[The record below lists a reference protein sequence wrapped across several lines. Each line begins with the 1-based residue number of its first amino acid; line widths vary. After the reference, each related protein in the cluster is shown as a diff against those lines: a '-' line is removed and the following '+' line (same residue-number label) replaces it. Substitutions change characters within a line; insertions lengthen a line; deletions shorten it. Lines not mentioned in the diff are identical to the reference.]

1 MTCHEL
7 LHLWLVCEAYRTAL
21 KMVPTEIF
29 EDKMWVPVWVWG
41 NPFLNV
47 LKTRRDSVE
56 LADLMDSSSNQL
68 AEILA
73 DWNTVLQ
80 QSKLAQTKPS
90 NTNDG
95 EQSDAPQAGTKRHLR
110 TRKRA

>member
-1 MTCHEL
+1 MQIIAWH
-7 LHLWLVCEAYRTAL
+7 
-21 KMVPTEIF
+21 VPNKKFSAWAI
-29 EDKMWVPVWVWG
+29 
-41 NPFLNV
+41 
-47 LKTRRDSVE
+47 E
-56 LADLMDSSSNQL
+56 LADLMDTSSNQL

-90 NTNDG
+90 NTNEG
-95 EQSDAPQAGTKRHLR
+95 EQTDAPQAGKRLLR

>member
-1 MTCHEL
+1 M
-7 LHLWLVCEAYRTAL
+7 
-21 KMVPTEIF
+21 
-29 EDKMWVPVWVWG
+29 
-41 NPFLNV
+41 
-47 LKTRRDSVE
+47 
-56 LADLMDSSSNQL
+56 ADLMDSSSNQL

-90 NTNDG
+90 NTNEG
-95 EQSDAPQAGTKRHLR
+95 EQTDAPQAGTKRLLR

>member
-1 MTCHEL
+1 MQRRPWREAQYL
-7 LHLWLVCEAYRTAL
+7 LNQILQI
-21 KMVPTEIF
+21 K
-29 EDKMWVPVWVWG
+29 
-41 NPFLNV
+41 
-47 LKTRRDSVE
+47 

-90 NTNDG
+90 NTNEG
-95 EQSDAPQAGTKRHLR
+95 EQTDAPQAGTKRLLR